1 VVKGLSPAE
10 HKAMLLSVGPRR
22 GIRPLSPVE
31 VGSLF
36 KKAEDAGAS
45 LQELAEGVH
54 LDGTSMV
61 SRFLRL
67 LELNPEIQHII
78 DWGESGSTIAF
89 SAASELS
96 RLDVEEQARACNA
109 VLEDQLTSGEVK
121 QLVQLRLRSKRP
133 LEECIASVIR
143 MRPLVERRH
152 LLIGAVVAKD
162 VQARLATMAQVDRD
176 HLLRGVLSDV
186 LAPLSD
192 YSARLGGERFT
203 ISGSEAVAKRLAS
216 GPTDFENMVTQALAA
231 KLKSMPS
238 T

>member
-1 VVKGLSPAE
+1 
-10 HKAMLLSVGPRR
+10 MLLSVGPR
-22 GIRPLSPVE
+22 GGTRPLSPVE

-67 LELNPEIQHII
+67 LELDPQIQHVI

-96 RLDVEEQARACNA
+96 RLDVEEQAPACTA
-109 VLEDQLTSGEVK
+109 VLENQLTSGEVK

-133 LEECIASVIR
+133 LEECITSVIR

-152 LLIGAVVAKD
+152 LLIGAVVAEE
-162 VQARLATMAQVDRD
+162 VRARLATVAQVDRD
-176 HLLRGVLSDV
+176 ILLRGVLSET

-192 YSARLGGERFT
+192 YSGRLGAERFT
-203 ISGSEAVAKRLAS
+203 ISGSEAVAARLTS
-216 GPTDFENMVTQALAA
+216 GPTDFESMVTQALAA
-231 KLKSMPS
+231 KLKSIPI